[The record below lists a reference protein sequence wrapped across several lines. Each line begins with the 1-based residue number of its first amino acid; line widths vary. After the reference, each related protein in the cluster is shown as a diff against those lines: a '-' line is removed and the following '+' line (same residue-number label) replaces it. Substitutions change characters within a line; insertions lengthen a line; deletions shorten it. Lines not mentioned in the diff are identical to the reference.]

1 MHIFSDILLQMKQTV
16 KLVHL
21 LLLQSVDSAN
31 ETYCDDDKS
40 PLFLF
45 RPLHSS
51 HPRPI
56 RAQALDKPTYGSPIY
71 TLRQATTRSTAPAPL
86 LDQLFVSN
94 SIDL

>member
-1 MHIFSDILLQMKQTV
+1 MHVFSDILLQMKQTV

-21 LLLQSVDSAN
+21 LLLQSAGSTN
-31 ETYCDDDKS
+31 KTYCDKDKS

-56 RAQALDKPTYGSPIY
+56 RAHALDNPKYGSLIY
-71 TLRQATTRSTAPAPL
+71 TLRHAMTRSTAPL
-86 LDQLFVSN
+86 LNQLFVSN
-94 SIDL
+94 SSDL